1 MILLRGLSDPMS
13 ELQIKYN
20 RSSIK
25 SVLLKLDNQVLGSEV
40 EFSLQHLTV
49 SDFFDRNG
57 DFCSGEELIRAD
69 RSDTPN
75 SLLFLKK
82 VFSQIEEFDSL
93 RLVLFVD
100 KNKYQSWDFAWPDNA
115 GQTFLTISLSAFDPP
130 PPPMDDPID
139 VAPEPIAADP
149 KPPIDTGQTPPE
161 DTERPIFY
169 TPVPP
174 TPHGE
179 KLTKFWM
186 IFGICCV
193 FAIAAY
199 GFRNEIV
206 SSIKKVMATDDYC
219 SSSEQLEVTLLDE
232 TSWPEYVEKCKDS
245 ISKISHEIFESR
257 VTQLL
262 EGSSQNSGQ
271 FFLNAA
277 KLNDPTG
284 DQNLL
289 KMLRPDAEP
298 NMQLAIRYYSIAR
311 DQNASGAEALLRAA
325 CQSSKN
331 DLVVQNAV
339 AQNECKGFYND

>member
-1 MILLRGLSDPMS
+1 M
-13 ELQIKYN
+13 
-20 RSSIK
+20 
-25 SVLLKLDNQVLGSEV
+25 
-40 EFSLQHLTV
+40 
-49 SDFFDRNG
+49 
-57 DFCSGEELIRAD
+57 
-69 RSDTPN
+69 
-75 SLLFLKK
+75 
-82 VFSQIEEFDSL
+82 
-93 RLVLFVD
+93 
-100 KNKYQSWDFAWPDNA
+100 
-115 GQTFLTISLSAFDPP
+115 
-130 PPPMDDPID
+130 
-139 VAPEPIAADP
+139 
-149 KPPIDTGQTPPE
+149 
-161 DTERPIFY
+161 
-169 TPVPP
+169 
-174 TPHGE
+174 
-179 KLTKFWM
+179 
-186 IFGICCV
+186 

-199 GFRNEIV
+199 VFQNEIV

-219 SSSEQLEVTLLDE
+219 SSTEQLEVALLDE